1 MLVQV
6 ILVSFTLVF
15 IGMFPTDPEKLL
27 TEGDCA
33 GVKITCSDE
42 LVANTAKF
50 KDYGVF

>member
-1 MLVQV
+1 
-6 ILVSFTLVF
+6 
-15 IGMFPTDPEKLL
+15 MFPTDPEKLL

-50 KDYGVF
+50 KDYGVFKLPTALAAPTYQPLK